1 MMQYNQLGKA
11 GIKLSELSFGSWI
24 TFGKQ
29 LDTSAAKKL
38 MKVAFEHGVNS
49 FDNAE
54 GYAEGQA
61 ETLMGE
67 ALKAF
72 RREEVVV
79 TTKLFVGGNGPND
92 RSLSRK
98 HLMEGI
104 HNSLKRLQLDY
115 VDLLL
120 CHFPDPQTPME
131 EIVQTMDM
139 IIRSGKAL
147 YWGTSKWS
155 AEEIESAYNTAKQL
169 HCIPPTVEQA
179 EYNMFHHQR
188 VDEEFLPLYE
198 KYGLGIMTW
207 SPLASGVLTG
217 KYNRGIP
224 EGSRLATETWG
235 SVVRLRDNIDEAIK
249 VTTALHPIAEKLNCS
264 LAQLGIAWCLKNKHV
279 NSVILGASN
288 EQQLLHNLTAL
299 NVKEKLSEDVMG
311 DIHQILQGYQE
322 K

>member
-1 MMQYNQLGKA
+1 MKYNKLGKS
-11 GIKLSELSFGSWI
+11 GLKLSELSFGSWI
-24 TFGKQ
+24 TFAKQ
-29 LDTSAAKKL
+29 LDISAAKNL
-38 MKVAFEHGVNS
+38 MKLAFDHGINS

-61 ETLMGE
+61 EILMGE
-67 ALKAF
+67 GLKSF

-79 TTKLFVGGNGPND
+79 CTKLFVGGNGPND

-98 HLMEGI
+98 HLIEGI

-139 IIRSGKAL
+139 IVRSGKAL
-147 YWGTSKWS
+147 YWGTSKWN
-155 AEEIESAYNTAKQL
+155 ATEIQSAYSTAKSL
-169 HCIPPTVEQA
+169 YCTPPVVEQA

-188 VDEEFLPLYE
+188 IDEEFLPLY
-198 KYGLGIMTW
+198 KRYGLGIMTW
-207 SPLASGVLTG
+207 SPLASGVLSG

-224 EGSRLATETWG
+224 QGSRLATEMWG
-235 SVVRLRDNIDEAIK
+235 SIVRIRDNIDAAIK
-249 VTTALHPIAEKLNCS
+249 VTTALEPIAAQLNCT
-264 LAQLGIAWCLKNKHV
+264 LAQLAIAWCLKNKYV
-279 NSVILGASN
+279 NTVILGASD
-288 EQQLLHNLTAL
+288 EKQLSQNISALTI
-299 NVKEKLSEDVMG
+299 KGKLSI
-311 DIHQILQGYQE
+311 DIMNDINKIIKGYQE